1 MPLLT
6 ESRAIGASTYE
17 VTQMGALQ
25 GRKVLTRLLKIV
37 GPAYAMVSTKGV
49 EAALSEVVTNLSEDD
64 TEYFCA
70 AFEPLT
76 TVTVGDKKPRLSG
89 IADIHFAGDYMSLIE
104 WLVFCFEVN
113 FSSFFRDLKSAVGRS
128 PASGTP

>member
-6 ESRAIGASTYE
+6 ESRVIGAHSYE

-37 GPAYAMVSTKGV
+37 GPAYAMVSSKGV
-49 EAALSEVVTNLSEDD
+49 EAALSEVVTALSEED
-64 TEYFCA
+64 TEYFCS

-76 TVTVGDKKPRLSG
+76 SVSIGDKKPRLSG
-89 IADIHFAGDYMSLIE
+89 IADIHFAGDYMSLIK

-113 FSSFFRDLKSAVGRS
+113 FSSFFRDLKSAGAGRL
-128 PASGTP
+128 ASGTP